1 MERSDNLLE
10 MLELMARPAFAVK
23 DGTLIYANDAAVHC
37 LFTPGICVADLLI
50 TGAEEYSVLEAG
62 CLYLTLEKDG
72 CRWNACVTPMDG
84 FDIFLLEQPK
94 VQPELQAVA
103 LAARDLRV
111 PLSNIMITA
120 QRLLTGL
127 DANDA
132 ETQKQAAQLNH
143 NLHKI
148 LRLVGNMSD
157 AAGYGAQTMP
167 RSELRDITAV
177 IGEIFEKAAALAE
190 HSGKTLRFTNAAQS
204 VICLTDAEKLERGIY
219 NILSNAL
226 KNTPAGGIIEAQL
239 THRGKDL
246 QLTVR
251 DSGSGIADSV
261 LPNIFS
267 RYLRTP
273 GLEDPSQGIGLGMV
287 LIRSA
292 AAAHSGTVLVR
303 RMPDGGTSITM
314 TLAIRKKTDSTLTSP
329 ILHMDYAGGFDH
341 ALMELADVLPPELY
355 QPK

>member
-1 MERSDNLLE
+1 M
-10 MLELMARPAFAVK
+10 
-23 DGTLIYANDAAVHC
+23 
-37 LFTPGICVADLLI
+37 
-50 TGAEEYSVLEAG
+50 
-62 CLYLTLEKDG
+62 
-72 CRWNACVTPMDG
+72 
-84 FDIFLLEQPK
+84 
-94 VQPELQAVA
+94 
-103 LAARDLRV
+103 
-111 PLSNIMITA
+111 
-120 QRLLTGL
+120 
-127 DANDA
+127 
-132 ETQKQAAQLNH
+132 
-143 NLHKI
+143 
-148 LRLVGNMSD
+148 
-157 AAGYGAQTMP
+157 
-167 RSELRDITAV
+167 
-177 IGEIFEKAAALAE
+177 
-190 HSGKTLRFTNAAQS
+190 
-204 VICLTDAEKLERGIY
+204 
-219 NILSNAL
+219 LSNAL

-273 GLEDPSQGIGLGMV
+273 GLEEPSQGIGLGMV

-292 AAAHSGTVLVR
+292 AAAHGGTVLVR